1 LISQV
6 WQDEDYAHDGA
17 HSDLLL
23 SLRSGFVGLKGRFSV
38 VLFGANDKPIKKS
51 QMRLDLFND
60 QISAI

>member
-1 LISQV
+1 M
-6 WQDEDYAHDGA
+6 DYAHDGA

-23 SLRSGFVGLKGRFSV
+23 SLRSSFVGLKGRFSV